1 MKSPWKFFVGI
12 TRRNHEQAKPDTNL
26 TSGDEALIS
35 SEPTVTHPTEQ
46 KAAPAHEGLD
56 ITGDSVSDYEA
67 SAHVDDLPTLSAI
80 AVAAANTKEKNP
92 VATFGQERAGK
103 RRSQA
108 VSSKRRGIKLDP
120 VQAAKPVDEARA
132 LDDEILQ
139 LRGQLAAKLETQN
152 SQLRKM
158 LARFEH

>member
-1 MKSPWKFFVGI
+1 MKSPWKFLVGI
-12 TRRNHEQAKPDTNL
+12 ARRNHEHAKPDASP
-26 TSGDEALIS
+26 TSGDEAPIS
-35 SEPTVTHPTEQ
+35 SEPTVTYPTDQ
-46 KAAPAHEGLD
+46 KAPADEGLD
-56 ITGDSVSDYEA
+56 IAGVSGSDYEA

-80 AVAAANTKEKNP
+80 AVAAAETKEKSP

-108 VSSKRRGIKLDP
+108 VSSKRRRIEP
-120 VQAAKPVDEARA
+120 ETVQAAKPVDEARA

-139 LRGQLAAKLETQN
+139 LRVQLATKLVMQN